1 MTAPPARDGRRFAP
15 DIQAHSW
22 HARSARAADLP
33 AIMRLHETVF
43 RPPVA
48 VWAKDLFERHPAVG
62 ADRFVVVEDSDG
74 SLAGSLVLIPQAW
87 SLDGITIPVS
97 QIELVATAAAFRG
110 RGILRAE
117 MGWVAEQQRQL
128 EIVLGCVQGT
138 PVVYQK
144 LGYHFAVDLK
154 GGIQFTPANLPIDS
168 TQQPRRATA
177 DDLPA
182 LVRLKQKSLA
192 FLDLQSVTSET
203 IWSYQESQSL
213 DSEHAYETFVLGP
226 ARDPAAYVRLLC
238 HIRSGSLVVR
248 EVAAETED
256 ALVDLFAFVRSAAIE
271 RGAERV
277 IIRLPASHP
286 ALATLKK
293 WGSTV
298 LPPYAWQV
306 HVLNW
311 TRLLDLLRP
320 VYNQRLAA
328 SGLYRPDGAVTL
340 AVADEGT
347 VIRLPFRSGIL
358 MDSSVE
364 LSQGDRA
371 DAVFTRRTLTAL
383 LLGYRS
389 LPELEEQFLEVR
401 CNRDVRDL
409 IQDLFPRRQGYVYE
423 VY

>member
-1 MTAPPARDGRRFAP
+1 MTAPQFAP
-15 DIQAHSW
+15 NLQADSW
-22 HARSARAADLP
+22 RARSAREGDLS

-62 ADRFVVVEDSDG
+62 AERFVVVEDGDG

-87 SLDGITIPVS
+87 SLDGITIPVG

-117 MGWVAEQQRQL
+117 MAWVAEKQRQL
-128 EIVLGCVQGT
+128 GIVLGCVQGT

-154 GGIQFTPANLPIDS
+154 GGVQFTPTNLPAGS
-168 TQQPRRATA
+168 TRQPRRATA
-177 DDLPA
+177 DDSPA
-182 LVRLKQKSLA
+182 LVRLQQKTLA
-192 FLDLQSVTSET
+192 FLDLQSVTSEA

-226 ARDPAAYVRLLC
+226 AGDAAAYVRLRRN
-238 HIRSGSLVVR
+238 IRSGSLFVR

-256 ALVDLFAFVRSAAIE
+256 ALADLFAFVRGVAVE

-277 IIRLPASHP
+277 IVQLPASHP
-286 ALATLKK
+286 ALAVLEK
-293 WGSTV
+293 WGPTALS
-298 LPPYAWQV
+298 PYAWQV

-311 TRLLDLLRP
+311 TRFLDLLRP
-320 VYNQRLAA
+320 VYNHRLAS
-328 SGLYRPDGAVTL
+328 SGLFVPDGEVRL

-347 VIRLPFRSGIL
+347 IIRLLFRSGIL
-358 MDSSVE
+358 MDSSLE
-364 LSQGDRA
+364 RSQGDNA
-371 DAVFTRRTLTAL
+371 AEAVFTRRTLTAL

-389 LPELEEQFLEVR
+389 LSELEEQFLEVR
-401 CNRDVRDL
+401 CNRDIRDL
-409 IQDLFPRRQGYVYE
+409 IQLLFPRRKGYVYE